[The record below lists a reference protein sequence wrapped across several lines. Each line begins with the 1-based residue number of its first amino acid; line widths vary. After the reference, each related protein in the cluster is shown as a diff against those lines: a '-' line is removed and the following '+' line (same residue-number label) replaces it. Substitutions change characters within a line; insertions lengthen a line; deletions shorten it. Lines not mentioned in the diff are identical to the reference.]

1 MTNLK
6 LKIKEKLQ
14 LYILVTTGLV
24 FLIAIGLITYRGYK
38 NSLND
43 AHEIA
48 NSYAENYAEQV
59 SGIFNQDLAVV
70 RTLANSFEIHRNFDS
85 LEWKPLVVD
94 MHRKVFE
101 NTPRLYAL
109 WDSWEYNYIL
119 PDWDLPHGRFLNYHF
134 RKNGTI
140 QYDELERSLDGDPD
154 LYGAAKQ
161 SGSEMIWEPYPD
173 QLEVGATGTTL
184 MTTFTVPMFVN
195 NQYIGLVGAD
205 ITLESLQEMMTNIK
219 PFEGS
224 YAFLLSHEGLFSAH
238 PYTEFL
244 EESIS
249 KYFWND
255 EQVNRIYE
263 NLDQGER
270 LQFTNFSNNDNFYY
284 TFAPVHV
291 GETDTPWMLGI
302 GVPLSEIRSEART
315 QLFISLGLGLLG
327 FLIIFWVVWLL
338 ADSISGNLK
347 KITLLTEKLAKGQ
360 IDKSMQLHIE
370 SGDEFQDMAEAFNT
384 SINGLS
390 EKEEFAGKIG
400 NGQLDTQLNLLS
412 EKDSL
417 GKSLKEMQENL
428 QKAQIDE
435 RKRLE
440 ENKIRNWATEGY
452 AKFADI
458 LRNNNDNMEEL
469 SFQVIKNMV
478 KYLDANQGGIF
489 ILEENNNEKVLSL
502 KACYAF
508 DRKKYLE
515 KNILPGEGMV
525 GTCYLEGKTTYI
537 TQIPQ
542 SYIRITSGLGGEN
555 PGALI
560 IVPLKL
566 NDQIY
571 GVMEI
576 ASFNTFE
583 KYQIE
588 FMEKIAE
595 SVASTISTVKI
606 NLQTASLLEKSQQQG
621 EEMKAQEEEMRQN
634 MEELSATQEEMAR
647 KTSEMEGILN
657 ALDASS
663 YVIEYDLEGKII
675 NISDSYLQLLNLS
688 KNQVLGTRHADNIE
702 FTDDQKSNYQSFWN
716 QIKNGATKTQESKIN
731 VGGQIYWLAETY
743 TPIRDD
749 KGNVF
754 KIFKIANNITFSKS
768 QAEKLEKENEKLQQE
783 INKLKNKK

>member
-14 LYILVTTGLV
+14 LYILVTSGLV
-24 FLIAIGLITYRGYK
+24 FLIAIGIITYRSYK
-38 NSLND
+38 NSLSD

-70 RTLANSFEIHRNFDS
+70 RTLASSFDIHRNFDS
-85 LEWKPLVVD
+85 LEWKPVIVD

-134 RKNGTI
+134 RENGTI

-161 SGSEMIWEPYPD
+161 SGKEMIWEPYPD

-184 MTTFTVPMFVN
+184 MTTFTVPMLDN
-195 NQYIGLVGAD
+195 NEYIGLVGAD
-205 ITLESLQEMMTNIK
+205 ITLKSLQEMMTSIQ

-224 YAFLLSHEGLFSAH
+224 YAFLVSHGGLFSAH
-238 PYTEFL
+238 PYTEYL
-244 EESIS
+244 EQSIS
-249 KYFWND
+249 DYFWSD
-255 EQVNRIYE
+255 EQVNSIFKNIE
-263 NLDQGER
+263 QGER
-270 LQFTNFSNNDNFYY
+270 FHFTNFLNNDDFYY

-291 GETDTPWMLGI
+291 GETGTPWMLGI

-327 FLIIFWVVWLL
+327 FLVIFWVVWVL
-338 ADSISGNLK
+338 ADRISGNLN
-347 KITLLTEKLAKGQ
+347 KITHLTEKLAKGE

-384 SINGLS
+384 SVSGLS

-400 NGQLDTQLNLLS
+400 NGELDTELNLLS
-412 EKDSL
+412 DKDSL
-417 GKSLKEMQENL
+417 GKSLREMQENL
-428 QKAQIDE
+428 QKARIEEQ
-435 RKRLE
+435 KRIE

-478 KYLDANQGGIF
+478 KYLNANQGGIF
-489 ILEENNNEKVLSL
+489 ILEEQNEEEVLNL

-508 DRKKYLE
+508 DRKKYME
-515 KNILPGEGMV
+515 KTVLPGEGMV
-525 GTCYLEGKTTYI
+525 GTCYLEGKTTYM

-566 NDQIY
+566 NDQIF

-576 ASFNTFE
+576 ASFNEFE

-588 FMEKIAE
+588 FLEKIAE

-663 YVIEYDLEGKII
+663 YVIEYDLDGKII
-675 NISDSYLQLLNLS
+675 NISDSYLELLKLS
-688 KNQVLGTRHADNIE
+688 KNQVLGTKHADNME
-702 FTDDQKSNYQSFWN
+702 LTDEQKNNYQNFWN
-716 QIKNGATKTQESKIN
+716 QIKNGATKSQESKIN
-731 VGGQIYWLAETY
+731 IQGQIYWLAETY

-783 INKLKNKK
+783 INKLKSKK